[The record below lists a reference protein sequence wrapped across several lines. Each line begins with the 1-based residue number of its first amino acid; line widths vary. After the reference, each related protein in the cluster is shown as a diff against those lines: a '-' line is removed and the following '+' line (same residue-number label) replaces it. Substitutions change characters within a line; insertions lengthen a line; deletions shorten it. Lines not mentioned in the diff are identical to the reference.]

1 MGAVQD
7 AVHETLETNLSLGQD
22 GGFARDFHA
31 VVQSAHGERDAVAGA
46 QRDVRRQ
53 PDLPAE
59 DLHHSL
65 AGISQDLVLADQR
78 RRPARWNIHAFVG
91 ISVLREAQCDL
102 GNAGSSSAYASLIL
116 ALADARTGS
125 GRGRDG
131 PCGGAEQDARSKHKG
146 NPSSAGCGGLAYAAA
161 AGPGAGPTGHPGPF
175 RLVQKNKMFT
185 PHLLVVPTGSS
196 VEFPNEDPFFHNVFS
211 LFNGKRFDLGLYESG
226 TSRAVRFDREGVSYI
241 FCNIHPEMGAVV
253 LAMSTPYWAVSNAA
267 GEVSIPNVP
276 PGSYKLHVWSEAAQS
291 ANLAEAERTVQVGA
305 APMRLDPIVL
315 QAVEDPMEHHKN
327 KFGEDYRPSHTSP
340 Y

>member
-1 MGAVQD
+1 MIVAC
-7 AVHETLETNLSLGQD
+7 A
-22 GGFARDFHA
+22 GFAMTAAARA
-31 VVQSAHGERDAVAGA
+31 QNQGVEVSAHVRIEDKMVANKHKA
-46 QRDVRRQ
+46 APIPADVVVWLTPLQ
-53 PDLPAE
+53 PD
-59 DLHHSL
+59 H
-65 AGISQDLVLADQR
+65 
-78 RRPARWNIHAFVG
+78 RPA
-91 ISVLREAQCDL
+91 
-102 GNAGSSSAYASLIL
+102 
-116 ALADARTGS
+116 T
-125 GRGRDG
+125 
-131 PCGGAEQDARSKHKG
+131 
-146 NPSSAGCGGLAYAAA
+146 
-161 AGPGAGPTGHPGPF
+161 TGHPGPF

-196 VEFPNEDPFFHNVFS
+196 VEFPNQDPFFHNVFS

-267 GEVSIPNVP
+267 GDVSIPNVP

-305 APMRLDPIVL
+305 ATMRLDPIVL

-327 KFGEDYRPSHTSP
+327 KFGEDYRPSHDSP